1 MYIAWGI
8 FNRKGISWPFQ
19 PLKSKF
25 GVKNC
30 VPKRTVFAN
39 PVTYSSIAL
48 WSIALWSID
57 DPTDIS

>member
-1 MYIAWGI
+1 MLEHVVIDI
-8 FNRKGISWPFQ
+8 VQSPFNRKSILWPFQ

-39 PVTYSSIAL
+39 PVTYEGRDCKSKKFN
-48 WSIALWSID
+48 D
-57 DPTDIS
+57 T